1 MTNRIA
7 ILISGGGSNMVSLMD
22 SFTASHPAHA
32 VVVVSISAGAG
43 GLRKAAERGVAT
55 AVVDH
60 RPFAGDRVAFE
71 VALSDALSRY
81 APDFICLA
89 GFMRILTPSFA
100 EKWTDKILNIHP
112 SLLPKYI
119 GLNTHA
125 RAIEAGD
132 RFAGCSVHRL
142 TADLDAGA
150 VLGQAVVPILEHDT
164 AQGLA
169 ARVLIQEHRLY
180 PKVLRR
186 VLEGK
191 DTPLYLS

>member
-1 MTNRIA
+1 MI
-7 ILISGGGSNMVSLMD
+7 SLMD

-32 VVVVSISAGAG
+32 VVVVSNSAGAD
-43 GLRKAAERGVAT
+43 GLRKATERGVAT

-71 VALSDALSRY
+71 VALSDVLSRY
-81 APDFICLA
+81 TPDFICLA
-89 GFMRILTPSFA
+89 GFMRILTSSFV

-142 TADLDAGA
+142 TAELDAGA

-164 AQGLA
+164 AQDLA

-180 PKVLRR
+180 PQVLRQ